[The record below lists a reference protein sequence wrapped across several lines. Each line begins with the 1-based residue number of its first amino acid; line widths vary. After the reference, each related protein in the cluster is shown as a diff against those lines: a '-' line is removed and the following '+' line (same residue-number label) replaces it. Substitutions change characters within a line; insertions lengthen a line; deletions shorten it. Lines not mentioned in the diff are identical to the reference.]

1 VLPADVIEQKLNS
14 EITGWLDAELWISRD
29 FEINRARKLL

>member
-1 VLPADVIEQKLNS
+1 MTMADVIERAIDA
-14 EITGWLDAELWISRD
+14 EIEGWLDAELWISRG